1 MAGGPRRGRGESP
14 TEKFL
19 RLEKSGAALVKV
31 NVGGIVPDRPDEEE
45 KGVTEDA
52 ENPSPDPSD
61 HERDADRD

>member
-31 NVGGIVPDRPDEEE
+31 NVGGIVPDRPEEE
-45 KGVTEDA
+45 KGIPVDA
-52 ENPSPDPSD
+52 ETSSPDPSE
-61 HERDADRD
+61 HESDADRD